1 MVLLITYMRL
11 SRDLNKFDYYF
22 SPTLSNETIMEVEA
36 YEFLLL
42 VILKDVLMELN
53 FIFQETSVTVK

>member
-1 MVLLITYMRL
+1 MRL